1 MIGTLDIGDH
11 IIARAIAPE
20 LIRVST
26 AEPFATP
33 RRAS

>member
-1 MIGTLDIGDH
+1 MVGTSGIGDH
-11 IIARAIAPE
+11 IIARGSAPE